1 MKSLIAGFLL
11 FAILLSTTAQNDG
24 SRKMALGF
32 VAAPTISWLGTRDAH
47 VENAGSVAG
56 FKFGLN
62 GDFYFSPN
70 YAFNTGL
77 FLNKMGG
84 KLQYNSD
91 STFFDMGG
99 EEVMLNKGDELK
111 YDISYLEVPLSLK
124 LQTSDFNRF
133 IFMGRFGFTPM
144 VRTRAE
150 SGEGAN
156 LSDEVA
162 LFNLNYHIGAGF
174 EYFLSGNTGLTF
186 NIVYTDGLVDVT
198 KNTHGKS
205 DHTTLNSVEFV
216 FGINF

>member
-11 FAILLSTTAQNDG
+11 ITLLLPSNAQSDG

-32 VAAPTISWLGTRDAH
+32 VAAPSISWLGTRDTH
-47 VENAGSVAG
+47 IDNAGSVAG
-56 FKFGLN
+56 FKFGIN

-77 FLNKMGG
+77 FLNKTGG

-91 STFFDMGG
+91 STLINMGG
-99 EEVMLNKGDELK
+99 EQVKLNKGDELK
-111 YDISYLEVPLSLK
+111 YDISYVEIPLSLK

-144 VRTRAE
+144 IRTRAE
-150 SGEGAN
+150 SGEGGN

-162 LFNLNYHIGAGF
+162 LFNFNYHIGAGF
-174 EYFLSGNTGLTF
+174 EYFISGNTGLTF
-186 NIVYTDGLVDVT
+186 NVVYTNGLVDVT
-198 KNTHGKS
+198 KNTLGKS
-205 DHTTLNSVEFV
+205 DHTTLNSVEFL

>member
-1 MKSLIAGFLL
+1 MKSIIAGFLL
-11 FAILLSTTAQNDG
+11 FLILLSTSAQNDG

-32 VAAPTISWLGTRDAH
+32 IAAPTISWLSTGDSN

-77 FLNKMGG
+77 FLNKTGG
-84 KLQYNSD
+84 KLQYNND
-91 STFFDMGG
+91 STLIDMGG
-99 EEVMLNKGDELK
+99 EEVKLNKGDELK
-111 YDISYLEVPLSLK
+111 YDLSYLEIPVSLK

-144 VRTRAE
+144 IRTRAE
-150 SGEGAN
+150 SGNGSN
-156 LSDEVA
+156 LSEEVA

-174 EYFLSGNTGLTF
+174 EYFVSGNTGLTF
-186 NIVYTDGLVDVT
+186 NVMYTNGIVDVT
-198 KNTHGKS
+198 KNTLGKS
-205 DHTTLNSVEFV
+205 DHTTLKSVEFV